1 MLFGLIK
8 RAAGNFIKSRGYLIS
23 KPTEI
28 EKRYLRSPWAY
39 LTHDPSRFATVYENN
54 RKLLKSVTSW
64 ISPQALS
71 GSLWRYGVPVEFDAA
86 SPHGAMNQSGLPDVD
101 PEITSADL
109 LAFIASQL
117 CDLRYLEIGVS
128 VGKTFLQIC
137 DQFRSA
143 QIVGLDVEDVNP
155 ALLSRFHQPQIT
167 WQAPTP
173 YEVETLSGQRA
184 KKHATMTALSSTVH
198 YLSADQFRDDTW
210 KKLAGQKFN
219 LVFSDG
225 VHSAAA
231 LQAELQFLLKYDLID
246 GECFAMFWDDLW
258 GDDMQSAFLD
268 NAKTLCSRFGRGDDA
283 IALFTL
289 HGSYGYPR
297 PMGLFCS
304 FDLADCSSAD
314 PKAALKR

>member
-8 RAAGNFIKSRGYLIS
+8 RTARNFIQSRGYVIS

-39 LTHDPSRFATVYENN
+39 LTRAPSRFATVYANN

-64 ISPQALS
+64 ISPQALN
-71 GSLWRYGVPVEFDAA
+71 GSLWRYGVPVEWDAA
-86 SPHGAMNQSGLPDVD
+86 QHGAMNRSGLPDVD
-101 PEITSADL
+101 SEITSADL
-109 LAFIASQL
+109 LAFIASQFQ
-117 CDLRYLEIGVS
+117 DLRYLEIGVS

-155 ALLSRFHQPQIT
+155 ALLSRFHQPQVT
-167 WQAPTP
+167 WRAPTP

-184 KKHATMTALSSTVH
+184 IKHATMTALSSTVH

-210 KKLAGQKFN
+210 QRLAGRKFN

-231 LQAELQFLLKYDLID
+231 LRTELLFLLKYNLID
-246 GECFAMFWDDLW
+246 GERFAMFWDDLW

-268 NAKTLCSRFGRGDDA
+268 CAKTLCSRFGRGDDA

-289 HGSYGYPR
+289 HGSYGYQR

-304 FDLADCSSAD
+304 FDL
-314 PKAALKR
+314 